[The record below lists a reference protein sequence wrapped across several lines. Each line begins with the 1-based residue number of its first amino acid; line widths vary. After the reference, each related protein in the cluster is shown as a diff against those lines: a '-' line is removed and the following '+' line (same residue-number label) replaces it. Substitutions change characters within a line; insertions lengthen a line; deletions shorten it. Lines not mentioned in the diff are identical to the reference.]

1 MNMLRKAGL
10 AVIFLF
16 VSPAALAADPQ
27 TGGFDGF
34 VSGALGY
41 GRIED
46 NPGDEDDGLAREA
59 RISLAY
65 TGAAGVGGQLDYG
78 YFKEVDSGT
87 RDIAGHLY
95 YRSSGWLAGAFA
107 QRRNYYIGGTH
118 LDVKGNFLGIEGQG
132 YFNRFTLYGQA
143 GQTQW
148 KRSAA
153 PDSDRDYLATAELR
167 YFVGPDFRVDGT
179 LNYMR
184 QKENYGYKW
193 DQVAYGVGA
202 EYRLPNRPLSLFGKY
217 EYVDEGDNAGFDA
230 TNQRVLLGLKLSFG
244 KASLRQ
250 SDRDGLSLK
259 PVAQDLFW

>member
-1 MNMLRKAGL
+1 MNMLRKATL
-10 AVIFLF
+10 AVIFLI
-16 VSPAALAADPQ
+16 SPAAFAADPQ

-41 GRIED
+41 GRIKD
-46 NPGDEDDGLAREA
+46 NQGYKDDGLAREA
-59 RISLAY
+59 QISLAY
-65 TGAAGVGGQLDYG
+65 TGAAGVGGQLDYD
-78 YFKEVDSGT
+78 YFKEVDSGS

-118 LDVKGNFLGIEGQG
+118 LGLKGNFLGIEGQG
-132 YFNRFTLYGQA
+132 YFDRFTLYGQA

-148 KRSAA
+148 KRSTG
-153 PDSDRDYLATAELR
+153 PDSDKDYLATAELR

-184 QKENYGYKW
+184 QKENNGYKW

-202 EYRLPNRPLSLFGKY
+202 EYRLANRPLSLFAKY
-217 EYVDEGDNAGFDA
+217 EYVDEDDNTGYDA
-230 TNQRVLLGLKLSFG
+230 ANQRVLLGLKLSFG

-250 SDRDGLSLK
+250 SDRDGVSLK
-259 PVAQDLFW
+259 PLTKDLFY